1 MSIMRRIALS
11 SMLPLREAT
20 VAPKVN
26 VISSVMSVRWKGHSQ
41 YMNKKGAIQAAGM
54 RKNKMKT
61 LYSIRIFQA
70 VQVFSQLSGVT
81 LLLIKMHYFQ
91 ASNEPDPKRN
101 RALAKVLDEVLAENL
116 GKDWFDN
123 TCKRAMTKGA
133 DEGKEIL
140 VEVKGPAG
148 TYAVIECVG
157 KSLGA
162 VFAEISGTLRRNLF
176 VQDPGSARGIFER
189 RGIVCVEGDGM
200 DFDRAEE
207 LAIESG
213 AEEVKEVSVLQFPRY
228 QNGYQDS

>member
-1 MSIMRRIALS
+1 
-11 SMLPLREAT
+11 
-20 VAPKVN
+20 
-26 VISSVMSVRWKGHSQ
+26 
-41 YMNKKGAIQAAGM
+41 
-54 RKNKMKT
+54 
-61 LYSIRIFQA
+61 
-70 VQVFSQLSGVT
+70 
-81 LLLIKMHYFQ
+81 MHCFQ
-91 ASNEPDPKRN
+91 ASNDPDPKRN
-101 RALAKVLDEVLAENL
+101 RALAKVLDAVLAENL

-140 VEVKGPAG
+140 IEVKGPAG

-189 RGIVCVEGDGM
+189 RGIVCVEGGGDGGM

-213 AEEVKEVSVLQFPRY
+213 AEEVKEVSVLQFPNY
-228 QNGYQDS
+228 QNDYQDS